1 MKKRIYSAVFLA
13 ACLACS
19 PLQAQLKAYTPADA
33 HSHNDYLNSIPFYRA
48 YQRGFGSIEADVFP
62 LKGDLSVAHD
72 KDKITKER
80 TLSSLYLKPAQEA
93 LSKDKTRRIRLLIDI
108 KENHKEALAIL
119 VKQLEPMK
127 QLLATPSKEGQL
139 TIIISGNRPQ
149 PSNFKNYPDYIFF
162 DDSRQAKHTP
172 EQWKRVGLVSTDFS
186 KITKWNG
193 KGVLTQEDLAKV
205 KNVVD
210 STHAAG
216 KPLRFWATPDSK
228 SAWIALMKLGVDV
241 IGTDKVEEL
250 GAFLEAKRNN
260 EYHAP
265 EPYAVYKPT
274 YRTDGKPGKVKNI
287 LLLIG
292 DGMGLPHAY
301 ATYTVN
307 RGQLNLFQFQSIGLS
322 ITTAADAYGTDSAA
336 GATAMATGEKTNN
349 RAVGVDTA
357 GKPLKSLVSHAA
369 EAGMKTAVVAA
380 SDLTDA
386 TPAAFYAHQKERSES
401 IAIAHDLAAVQ
412 TDIDI
417 LVGAGRKSFEA
428 KSGGSSAVDKLQA
441 KGYTV
446 VEQMDA
452 FVASDA
458 SKLVALVP
466 DSVIRPV
473 MDGRGEFLSSAF
485 KKVRTA
491 FASHPK
497 GFFLMLEGS
506 QIDSGGHSNNMAQLI
521 TENADFDKVVG
532 EALRFAD
539 ENGETLVLVTADH
552 ETGGLTLLDGNISEG
567 YVIGEFSTDD
577 HTGIP
582 VPVYAYGPHSNDFR
596 GVYQNTEIF
605 NKLLSLIKQYKK

>member
-1 MKKRIYSAVFLA
+1 MKKKFYTAFLLA
-13 ACLACS
+13 ACLASS
-19 PLQAQLKAYTPADA
+19 PLQAQLKAYNPSDA
-33 HSHNDYLNSIPFYRA
+33 HSHNDYLNNMPFYRA
-48 YQRGFGSIEADVFP
+48 YHRGFGSIEADVFP
-62 LKGDLSVAHD
+62 AKGELYVAHD
-72 KDKITKER
+72 KDKISKER
-80 TLSSLYLKPAQEA
+80 TLSTLYLKPAQAE
-93 LSKDKTRRIRLLIDI
+93 LLKDKTRRLRLLIDI
-108 KENHKEALAIL
+108 KENHKEALKVL
-119 VKQLEPMK
+119 MKQLEPMK
-127 QLLATPSKEGQL
+127 QLLTTPSTQRQL
-139 TIIISGNRPQ
+139 TVVISGNRPH
-149 PSNFKNYPDYIFF
+149 PSNFKDYPDYIFF
-162 DDSRQAKHTP
+162 DDNRQVKHTP

-193 KGVLTQEDLAKV
+193 KGVLTEEDLAKV

-216 KPLRFWATPDSK
+216 KPLRFWAAPDSK

-241 IGTDKVEEL
+241 IGTDKVEEF
-250 GAFLEAKRNN
+250 GAFLQAKSTN

-287 LLLIG
+287 VLLIG

-307 RGQLNLFQFQSIGLS
+307 RGQLNLFQFQNIGLS

-349 RAVGVDTA
+349 RAIGVDTA
-357 GKPLKSLVSHAA
+357 GKPLKSLTSYAA
-369 EAGMKTAVVAA
+369 EAGMKTAIVAV

-386 TPAAFYAHQKERSES
+386 TPAAFYAHQKERSEGV
-401 IAIAHDLAAVQ
+401 AIANNLPSDPAN
-412 TDIDI
+412 IDI
-417 LVGAGRKSFEA
+417 LIGAGRKNFEA
-428 KSGGSSAVDKLQA
+428 RVGGGSAIDKLQA

-452 FVASDA
+452 FMASDA

-466 DSVIRPV
+466 DSVIRPA
-473 MDGRGEFLSSAF
+473 MIGRGAFLSSSF

-491 FASHPK
+491 FAFHPN

-506 QIDSGGHSNNMAQLI
+506 QIDSGGHGNSLPQLV

-539 ENGETLVLVTADH
+539 EDGETLVLVTADH
-552 ETGGLTLLDGNISEG
+552 ETR
-567 YVIGEFSTDD
+567 
-577 HTGIP
+577 
-582 VPVYAYGPHSNDFR
+582 AA
-596 GVYQNTEIF
+596 
-605 NKLLSLIKQYKK
+605 